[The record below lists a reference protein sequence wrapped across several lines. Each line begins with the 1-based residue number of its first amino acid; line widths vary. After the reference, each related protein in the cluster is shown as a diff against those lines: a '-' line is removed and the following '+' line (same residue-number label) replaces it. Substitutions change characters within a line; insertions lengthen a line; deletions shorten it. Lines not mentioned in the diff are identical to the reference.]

1 MITYLY
7 TYTYI
12 IYEILSR
19 YVSTVRQDENNNHY
33 SDKGSNAFKINIS
46 DVLFFVFAYVHMYWM
61 YLYAYTCINV
71 CIHALMFL
79 HVHTCIKCIY
89 MCVNVHMNKMSLK

>member
-12 IYEILSR
+12 IYNKKWCR

-33 SDKGSNAFKINIS
+33 SDKGSNACKINIS

-71 CIHALMFL
+71 CIHVFMFWY
-79 HVHTCIKCIY
+79 VCKCT
-89 MCVNVHMNKMSLK
+89 HE